1 MIVALASSRVLIPEV
16 CRRLAARE
24 HLTNQKMNV
33 TNAAIEFLSI
43 SKDGRHTPRL
53 LSLITPHHVCVF
65 YVEGS
70 GGGAQ
75 GVSKTVRQA
84 PG

>member
-24 HLTNQKMNV
+24 HLTNQKMNF

-53 LSLITPHHVCVF
+53 LSLITPHHVPF

-70 GGGAQ
+70 RGGVQ
-75 GVSKTVRQA
+75 GFSKTVQQA